1 MFLAMSTSVLI
12 KLGTTSVAIASK
24 KALDYGFDYVLYPAT
39 LLYLGYWWGGVAM
52 TLASVVLNIGLIRLY
67 DWTQRDL
74 LMIER
79 LKDLRSKVSES
90 RHGSILSSV
99 LQGSDIVAFF
109 VLSVIED
116 PAIATLY
123 LRRGS
128 YQYNSLSRS
137 DWLVF
142 IGSTMVANLA
152 WILSIGTVYEVVKLM
167 MVV

>member
-1 MFLAMSTSVLI
+1 MSASIVIT
-12 KLGTTSVAIASK
+12 LGTTGVAVASK
-24 KALDYGFDYVLYPAT
+24 KVLDYGFDYVLYPAT

-52 TLASVVLNIGLIRLY
+52 TLASVVLNIGLIRFY

-79 LKDLRSKVSES
+79 LKDLRSKVSEKG
-90 RHGSILSSV
+90 HGSILSKV
-99 LQGSDIVAFF
+99 LLGSDIAAFF

-116 PAIATLY
+116 PAVATLY

-152 WILSIGTVYEVVKLM
+152 WILGISTVYELVKLT